1 MVIFHNSH
9 LNMVFFHSSQGNMV
23 LFLSCQPNIVIFIS
37 STKYGDFQHNMVLF
51 LYLSSKVGDFSVFIL
66 GFENQGEFY

>member
-51 LYLSSKVGDFSVFIL
+51 LYLSSKVGDLSVFIL